1 MRKKLTFS
9 IPTSNDTIQKLIAA
23 GFVNNRFGAVA
34 NQDTVIHDGVV
45 QNDAGK
51 VLGTLF
57 YFFDSEGRRVT
68 LTVKNDV
75 FEVL

>member
-1 MRKKLTFS
+1 MRKKLTLS
-9 IPTSNDTIQKLIAA
+9 IPTSNEYIQQLIAY
-23 GFVNNRFGAVA
+23 GFVNNGFGAVA
-34 NQDTVIHDGVV
+34 NQDKVINDGVI
-45 QNDAGK
+45 QNENGK
-51 VLGTLF
+51 LLGTLF